1 MEHAW
6 DLLLGSP
13 YKETPRCW
21 ILGIPREVAGVW
33 ESGDQHPCFC
43 YMPSGCPPELSP
55 HSASS
60 SSTSIT
66 GKSCSFHRKG
76 RMHEEEYLLLQ
87 LPRRVTYMLTVQ
99 THANRCC
106 EFEVMLIEKVSLMK
120 VYYLQNYQKGA
131 HYYHLLPWL
140 RFEQNRS
147 PEALKQ
153 QWEQPHMHFSQ
164 NTNLWEVVD
173 LSSSET
179 GLVPLVLLIWTLAT
193 ITSNDGEKVWD
204 FLASQALNTTQSP
217 SCGFLLSPRWLK
229 VRCCKNL
236 LGKYR
241 TGCQLLTLPVHSS
254 ELIFW
259 PLGQVKKSKVLI
271 SPLFTQTNK
280 ILKQHGKDQNKRR
293 TIWLHWVTG

>member
-60 SSTSIT
+60 SSTSIM

-99 THANRCC
+99 THANRVWSHAHR
-106 EFEVMLIEKVSLMK
+106 ESLFDEG
-120 VYYLQNYQKGA
+120 V
-131 HYYHLLPWL
+131 
-140 RFEQNRS
+140 
-147 PEALKQ
+147 
-153 QWEQPHMHFSQ
+153 
-164 NTNLWEVVD
+164 
-173 LSSSET
+173 LSSK
-179 GLVPLVLLIWTLAT
+179 LLKGC
-193 ITSNDGEKVWD
+193 S
-204 FLASQALNTTQSP
+204 
-217 SCGFLLSPRWLK
+217 LLSPSPMTAFRAKQKSWSTETTVRAATHALLPEHKSLGGGRSLQHWDRTWPSDAADLDTCHNHLK
-229 VRCCKNL
+229 WWGKG
-236 LGKYR
+236 LGLFSIPGTEYNPEP
-241 TGCQLLTLPVHSS
+241 LMWVSIVS
-254 ELIFW
+254 EMTQS
-259 PLGQVKKSKVLI
+259 QVLQE
-271 SPLFTQTNK
+271 LAGK
-280 ILKQHGKDQNKRR
+280 I
-293 TIWLHWVTG
+293 